1 MEETSAC
8 SLLAATS
15 YRKQSPS
22 NVVHARSG
30 HATQKQL
37 GSTIVVL
44 NMGGRSSST
53 SSAFAGR
60 HFHETENGSPT
71 TNLEVD

>member
-1 MEETSAC
+1 M
-8 SLLAATS
+8 
-15 YRKQSPS
+15 
-22 NVVHARSG
+22 G
-30 HATQKQL
+30 
-37 GSTIVVL
+37 TIVVL

-71 TNLEVD
+71 TDLEVD